1 MISIFVKGVKF
12 MKYRKLIFFALITLL
27 ICANILSAQNS
38 PNRVGTTV
46 SNFLELGYDPK
57 GIAMGEACVS
67 TVNDLSSIY
76 WNPAGLAFM
85 QKNEMFFAYQPWLVG
100 TQTYI
105 ASAGLVVPSIGT
117 FAACVMGI
125 NYGEMEVTTMELQEG
140 TGEIYT
146 PTDLAISFSYGR
158 RLTSWF
164 GFGATAKYVHSSIFH
179 SSANAIAADFGVII
193 NTGYFSPTDKKD
205 GMRIGMCLSNYGT
218 RMKYGGLDMLRSV
231 DISPDEAGNYKDIKV
246 EYKTDSWELPL
257 IFRIGISVNPIVTT
271 VHRLT
276 LAADALHANN
286 NNESVNIGA
295 KYTLNIPGI
304 AKLFLRGG
312 YRSIFL
318 EDSEFGP
325 TFGGGVLF
333 QSMHGN
339 AVQVDYAYR
348 NIGILGNTNVV
359 GVSILF

>member
-1 MISIFVKGVKF
+1 MIYIFVKGVKF

-286 NNESVNIGA
+286 NNESVNIGV
-295 KYTLNIPGI
+295 KYTLSIPGI

-325 TFGGGVLF
+325 TFGVGILLHF
-333 QSMHGN
+333 MHQKGI
-339 AVQVDYAYR
+339 QFDYAYR
-348 NIGILGNTNVV
+348 NIGILGDANVM
-359 GVSILF
+359 GLSFLF